1 MRQEEHNIQVAIVQ
15 YLRLRGFEVFA
26 IPNGGRRDAVTG
38 AKLKAE
44 GVSAGVADLIIL
56 LPIGNVL
63 FVEVKTEKGRQSPEQ
78 KAFQERVEKLGF
90 NYVIWRSVEDAEKFI
105 NSPMSLP

>member
-1 MRQEEHNIQVAIVQ
+1 MRQEEHNIQVAIVR

-44 GVSAGVADLIIL
+44 GATAGVADLEIL
-56 LPIGNVL
+56 LPIGNAL
-63 FVEVKTEKGRQSPEQ
+63 FVEVKTAKGRQSDEQ
-78 KAFQERVEKLGF
+78 KEFQRRVESLGF
-90 NYVIWRSVEDAEKFI
+90 NYLIWRSVDDAVKWCE
-105 NSPMSLP
+105 SPLSLP

>member
-44 GVSAGVADLIIL
+44 GVSAGVADMIIL
-56 LPIGNVL
+56 FPLGNVL
-63 FVEVKTEKGRQSPEQ
+63 FVEVKTAKGRQSPEQ
-78 KAFQERVEKLGF
+78 KAFQERVESLGF
-90 NYVIWRSVEDAEKFI
+90 NYVIWRSVEDAEKFL
-105 NSPMSLP
+105 NSTLSLP

>member
-44 GVSAGVADLIIL
+44 GVTAGVADMIIL

-63 FVEVKTEKGRQSPEQ
+63 FVEVKTAKGRQSPEQ
-78 KAFQERVEKLGF
+78 KAFQERVESLGF

>member
-44 GVSAGVADLIIL
+44 GVTAGAADLIIL

-63 FVEVKTEKGRQSPEQ
+63 FVEVKTAKGRQSPEQ
-78 KAFQERVEKLGF
+78 KAFQERVESLGF
-90 NYVIWRSVEDAEKFI
+90 SYVIWRSVEDAEKFI

>member
-1 MRQEEHNIQVAIVQ
+1 MRQEEHNIQVGIVQ

-44 GVSAGVADLIIL
+44 GVTAGAADMIIL

-63 FVEVKTEKGRQSPEQ
+63 FVEVKTAKGRQSPEQ
-78 KAFQERVEKLGF
+78 KAFQERVESLGF

-105 NSPMSLP
+105 NSPLSLP

>member
-44 GVSAGVADLIIL
+44 GVSAGAADLIIL

-63 FVEVKTEKGRQSPEQ
+63 FVEVKTAKGRQSPEQ

-105 NSPMSLP
+105 NSPLSLP

>member
-1 MRQEEHNIQVAIVQ
+1 MRQEEHNIQVGIVQ

-63 FVEVKTEKGRQSPEQ
+63 FVEVKTAKGRQSPEQ

-105 NSPMSLP
+105 NSPLSLP

>member
-1 MRQEEHNIQVAIVQ
+1 MRQEEHNIQVGIVQ

-44 GVSAGVADLIIL
+44 GVTAGAADLIIL
-56 LPIGNVL
+56 LPIGNTL
-63 FVEVKTEKGRQSPEQ
+63 FVEVKTAKGRQSPEQ
-78 KAFQERVEKLGF
+78 KAFQERVESLGF
-90 NYVIWRSVEDAEKFI
+90 NYMIWRSVEDAEKFI
-105 NSPMSLP
+105 NSPLSLP

>member
-63 FVEVKTEKGRQSPEQ
+63 FVEVKTSKGRQSPEQ
-78 KAFQERVEKLGF
+78 KAFQERVESLGF

>member
-63 FVEVKTEKGRQSPEQ
+63 FVEVKTAKGRQSPEQ
-78 KAFQERVEKLGF
+78 KAFQERVESLGF

>member
-63 FVEVKTEKGRQSPEQ
+63 FVEVKTAKGRQSPEQ
-78 KAFQERVEKLGF
+78 KAFQERVESLGF

-105 NSPMSLP
+105 NSPLSLP

>member
-1 MRQEEHNIQVAIVQ
+1 MRQEEHNIQVGIVQ
-15 YLRLRGFEVFA
+15 YLRFRGFEVFA

-44 GVSAGVADLIIL
+44 GVTAGAADLIIL

-63 FVEVKTEKGRQSPEQ
+63 FVEVKTAKGRQSPEQ
-78 KAFQERVEKLGF
+78 KAFQERVESLGF